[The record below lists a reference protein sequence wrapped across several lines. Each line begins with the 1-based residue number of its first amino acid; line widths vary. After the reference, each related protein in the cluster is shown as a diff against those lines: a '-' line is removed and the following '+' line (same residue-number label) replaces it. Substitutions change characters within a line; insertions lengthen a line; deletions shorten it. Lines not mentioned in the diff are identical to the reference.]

1 MLAASKAG
9 FPPLPLSCLI
19 FSLPLRACAGG
30 DASLRGSLQQD
41 EACWQ
46 QTRFG
51 PVYVRDGLLGLA
63 NPAFFTKEQLRAMP
77 AETASVWHRDGRG
90 LVNRTAA
97 GAVV

>member
-9 FPPLPLSCLI
+9 FLI
-19 FSLPLRACAGG
+19 FSLPLHACAGG

-77 AETASVWHRDGRG
+77 AETASVWHGRG
-90 LVNRTAA
+90 RSLNRTAA
-97 GAVV
+97 GAVL